1 MGYNNDSFMNL
12 PTNGQHVALQRDKEP
27 HSNTKIIA
35 TKTLNIAMY
44 TGCTYPYSMKYEWDK
59 SKAKINLRKHGVDF
73 ADAVISLEDE
83 NALTIEDFDK
93 NEPIFKTLG
102 MGSYLNIL

>member
-1 MGYNNDSFMNL
+1 MHILIN
-12 PTNGQHVALQRDKEP
+12 
-27 HSNTKIIA
+27 
-35 TKTLNIAMY
+35 
-44 TGCTYPYSMKYEWDK
+44 MKYEWDE

-93 NEPIFKTLG
+93 NEQVFKTLG
-102 MGSYLNIL
+102 MGSFLNILYVIHTERCGDSTRIISARKADRKQIKQYYKGLSYE